1 MTGTIQKMEF
11 MMNILS
17 KKKFTKLRK
26 QKIWNLKFLKNQW
39 VLKQGKTL
47 LQKEEIN
54 NIQNGKKI
62 SWLAPVYTEY
72 RELISKNK
80 TKNKIELS

>member
-11 MMNILS
+11 MMNMLS

-62 SWLAPVYTEY
+62 SW
-72 RELISKNK
+72 
-80 TKNKIELS
+80 